1 LGTLSLKKS
10 YGNINARWYMK
21 LGFRRDFAVQ
31 VRHEEGDQP
40 VKSEAVFYR
49 GIFSLTLNQVITIL
63 FIPSFPRTAETW
75 PPTILP
81 GVDEVQSET
90 EARLYITDS
99 ADYVVTPDANRAG
112 QQEVIPI
119 PAVPPEQ
126 LAEMGLAFEIG
137 ARQVVVFYVTPSQF
151 ARFHGE
157 LPVIGEQTHSIRH
170 FVRVST
176 VTDFECIR
184 FIQHDIIESP
194 YFSDDHLRIIGRR
207 KEASSRVV
215 TKPVAYG
222 LNGTAPSLPS
232 PSAVAIPAYAL

>member
-1 LGTLSLKKS
+1 
-10 YGNINARWYMK
+10 MK
-21 LGFRRDFAVQ
+21 LGFKRDFAVQ
-31 VRHEEGDQP
+31 VRHQVDDEEEEWGAHFHQ
-40 VKSEAVFYR
+40 
-49 GIFSLTLNQVITIL
+49 GIFSLTLNQLITIL

-81 GVDEVQSET
+81 GVDQVQSET
-90 EARLYITDS
+90 EARLYITES

-119 PAVPPEQ
+119 PAATPEQ
-126 LAEMGLAFEIG
+126 VAEIGLGFYLG
-137 ARQVVVFYVTPSQF
+137 ARQVVVFYVTPDQE

-170 FVRVST
+170 FVRVSK

-194 YFSDDHLRIIGRR
+194 YFSDDHLSTIGRR
-207 KEASSRVV
+207 KEAGKRVV

-222 LNGTAPSLPS
+222 LNGTVPSLQEPTR
-232 PSAVAIPAYAL
+232 VAMPAYA

>member
-1 LGTLSLKKS
+1 
-10 YGNINARWYMK
+10 MK
-21 LGFRRDFAVQ
+21 LGFKRDFAVQ

-49 GIFSLTLNQVITIL
+49 GIFSLTLNQLITIL
-63 FIPSFPRTAETW
+63 FIPSFPRTPQTW

-90 EARLYITDS
+90 EARLYITES

-112 QQEVIPI
+112 EQEVIPI
-119 PAVPPEQ
+119 PAATPEQ
-126 LAEMGLAFEIG
+126 QAEIGLGFYLG
-137 ARQVVVFYVTPSQF
+137 ARQVVVFYVTREEF
-151 ARFHGE
+151 ARFSRE
-157 LPVIGEQTHSIRH
+157 LALIREDTYWVH
-170 FVRVST
+170 DYVRVST

-194 YFSDDHLRIIGRR
+194 DFSDDHLRIIGRR

-222 LNGTAPSLPS
+222 LNGTVPSLQE
-232 PSAVAIPAYAL
+232 PSAVAMPAYA